1 MRIAL
6 RTSGGRG
13 EYELAG
19 HQSNIG
25 ASDLLGRRLTYQLT
39 PDLVLDGLSRAEHVQ
54 GKPRI
59 RLEEGG
65 SHIYRVLADVFLLP
79 LPRRELR
86 EASDRPDF
94 IRERCFVVQ
103 DIDIDVVRDSGIEV
117 ELRPTTLWLGN
128 AVGLVRPTFV
138 AEHMQPLQGVWLAG
152 EEQDPP
158 SDLAVL
164 VQHHTD
170 AVTQTPPTRSGTG
183 SASASTAT
191 GRSTSA

>member
-86 EASDRPDF
+86 EAP
-94 IRERCFVVQ
+94 
-103 DIDIDVVRDSGIEV
+103 
-117 ELRPTTLWLGN
+117 
-128 AVGLVRPTFV
+128 
-138 AEHMQPLQGVWLAG
+138 
-152 EEQDPP
+152 
-158 SDLAVL
+158 
-164 VQHHTD
+164 
-170 AVTQTPPTRSGTG
+170 
-183 SASASTAT
+183 T
-191 GRSTSA
+191 GRTSFGNGALLSRTSTSTPSTGMLFA